1 MTTKTLRKNVTR
13 MWVAAACCAAAV
25 LAATAD
31 CPAVQKG
38 VLKKALIAPR
48 LDAKLLARLKDNG
61 FDGVEL
67 NDRKAT
73 VEEARAARAVAEAN
87 GLRIHSF
94 MGGWF
99 HFNVPEMYESEIAL
113 AKHCIRITAAYGA
126 DTMLIV
132 PYRVP
137 KDRKGVVVPSPL
149 DYEPQFDPVT
159 LTMTK
164 CVAGDNTPYAAY
176 IAEQNN
182 ATECAKKAIRELLP
196 VATECG
202 VTLALENV
210 GGYWLWAKPAFSRA
224 LVKHFA
230 NPYVKFYLDLGNNVL
245 FCPPEEWLDVMP
257 EEIVRL
263 HVKDHTPLPDGTKK
277 EAPLGLGGIDF
288 HAIRQTIARVGY
300 TGWVSIET
308 NRRTDAEHA
317 AFMDEFF
324 SGNVP
329 AKGYLF
335 GKRKSN

>member
-1 MTTKTLRKNVTR
+1 MKKSLVC
-13 MWVAAACCAAAV
+13 MMALAAACCVAKAG
-25 LAATAD
+25 TAD
-31 CPAVQKG
+31 VLDPA

-48 LDAKLLARLKDNG
+48 LDAKVLARLKDNG

-67 NDRKAT
+67 NDRTAT
-73 VEEARAARAVAEAN
+73 VEEARAARALAEAN

-99 HFNVPEMYESEIAL
+99 HFNVPEMYDSELAL
-113 AKHCIRITAAYGA
+113 AKHCIRLAAAYGA

-137 KDRKGVVVPSPL
+137 RNRKGVTVPPPH
-149 DYEPQFDPVT
+149 DYEPRFDPVT
-159 LTMTK
+159 LAMTA
-164 CVAGDNTPYAAY
+164 CVAGDNAPYAAY

-196 VATECG
+196 LATECG

-210 GGYWLWAKPAFSRA
+210 GGYWLWAKPAFARA

-230 NPYVKFYLDLGNNVL
+230 HPYVKFYLDLGNNVL
-245 FCPPEEWLDVMP
+245 FCPPEEWLEAMP

-263 HVKDHTPLPDGTKK
+263 HVKDHQPLPDGGKK

-288 HAIRQTIARVGY
+288 HAIRQAIARAGY
-300 TGWVSIET
+300 TGWVSVET

-317 AFMDEFF
+317 AFMDDFF
-324 SGNVP
+324 RGKVP
-329 AKGYLF
+329 ARGYLF